1 MSARARIGLGVT
13 LGALG
18 LIVTCLYLG
27 AAATPI
33 RAQQDEL
40 VERGRFLYRVYCMN
54 CHGET
59 GEGDG
64 VSAGVLKIKP
74 TDMTRLSLDNPDQPG
89 EFPFDRV
96 YRVIDGR
103 EAVGGH
109 GSRRMPIWGLNF
121 QELDRD
127 VDQEDEVRGKILQL
141 IEYLK
146 SIQKPAD

>member
-1 MSARARIGLGVT
+1 MSAKASIGLGIT

-18 LIVTCLYLG
+18 LILTCLFIG
-27 AAATPI
+27 ADATPT

-40 VERGRFLYRVYCMN
+40 VERGRFLYRAYCMN

-59 GEGDG
+59 GTGDG
-64 VSAGVLKIKP
+64 ISAGMLKIEP
-74 TDMTRLSLDNPDQPG
+74 TDLTLLSRDNPEQPG
-89 EFPFDRV
+89 EFPFDRA

-103 EAVGGH
+103 DDLGVH

-146 SIQKPAD
+146 SIQKPAE